1 MTQDE
6 VEQIRKD
13 KQIVVMGSDPPKPVR
28 TFEEGSFPDYIL
40 DVVEKEYGLQATP
53 TPVQAQAWPVCLSGR
68 DCVNVAETGSG
79 KTLAFMLPA
88 IVHINAQPYLQP
100 GDGPIALMLAP
111 TRELA
116 LQSHEVGLKYGQS
129 SNIKL
134 TCVYGGA
141 PKSSQAGDLRR
152 GVEIVIATPGRL
164 IDFLESR
171 TTNLR
176 RVTYLVMDEA
186 DRMLDMGFEPQ
197 IRKIVGQIRPDRQTL
212 MFTATWPKEV
222 ESIARDFMQHDV
234 VRTQVGSQSL
244 KAVKTVVQHVEVC
257 EDATKPRALQRILQ
271 QVVDRSGSK
280 VIIFTE
286 TKRNADILTKNMRYD
301 GFPALAIHGDK
312 QQSER
317 DWVLQQFKSG
327 ASTILVATD
336 VAARGL
342 DIKDVKF
349 VINYDMPSCCE
360 DYVHRI
366 GRTGRAGTTGTAF
379 TLFTAN
385 NAKSTGKE
393 LLRILTEN
401 GQNVPKEFEMLVSQF
416 GGFGGS
422 KGRWGG
428 PPRR

>member
-1 MTQDE
+1 MTDEE
-6 VEQIRKD
+6 VEKVRSERQIT
-13 KQIVVMGSDPPKPVR
+13 VTGSNVPKPVR

-40 DVVEKEYGLQATP
+40 EVVEKEYGLQATP
-53 TPVQAQAWPVCLSGR
+53 TPVQSQAWPVCLSGR

-116 LQSHEVGLKYGQS
+116 IQSHEVGLKYGQS

-141 PKSSQAGDLRR
+141 PKNTQAGDLRR

-164 IDFLESR
+164 IDFLESK

-176 RVTYLVMDEA
+176 RVTYLVLDEA

-222 ESIARDFMQHDV
+222 ESIARDFMQHEV
-234 VRTQVGSQSL
+234 VRTQVGSSAL
-244 KAVKTVVQHVEVC
+244 KAVKTVLQHVEVC
-257 EDATKPRALQRILQ
+257 EDANKPRALQRILNQ
-271 QVVDRSGSK
+271 IIDKSGSK
-280 VIIFTE
+280 IIIFTE
-286 TKRNADILTKNMRYD
+286 TKKNADILTKNMRYD

-336 VAARGL
+336 VAARG
-342 DIKDVKF
+342 
-349 VINYDMPSCCE
+349 
-360 DYVHRI
+360 
-366 GRTGRAGTTGTAF
+366 
-379 TLFTAN
+379 
-385 NAKSTGKE
+385 
-393 LLRILTEN
+393 
-401 GQNVPKEFEMLVSQF
+401 
-416 GGFGGS
+416 
-422 KGRWGG
+422 
-428 PPRR
+428 